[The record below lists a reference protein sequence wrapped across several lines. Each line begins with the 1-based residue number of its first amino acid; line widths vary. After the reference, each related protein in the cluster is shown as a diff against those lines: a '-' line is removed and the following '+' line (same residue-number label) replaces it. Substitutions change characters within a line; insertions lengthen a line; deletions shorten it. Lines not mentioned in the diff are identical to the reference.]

1 MKIMKVMKLVKGNK
15 THMKK
20 NLAAMLVLALTAGLF
35 AGGCG
40 SKKAEEPDVVDL
52 TVPPVASEAEDTEEP
67 EIEEPENTHEG
78 EAQSLLTGEWLPEED
93 THKRP
98 LAMMFGNTTDALPQ
112 YGLSNADV
120 LYECLVEG
128 GLTRLM
134 GVFEDYNDAPKYG
147 SVRSCRLYYAHLAR
161 EYDAIYAHYGQA
173 DIAKSYLNS
182 DAIDNLNGLDGTV
195 ESLMYYRST
204 DRRAPHNV
212 FATPE
217 GITAAIEKKG
227 YRTEYADGYTG
238 HFTFSDGEEPVKLN
252 GKPAAV
258 MQTTY
263 PNSKTWFVY
272 DSESGLYKR
281 FHYKKEHIDGET
293 GEQLAFTNVIFQI
306 IPGRVIDKKGR
317 MEFDTVGN
325 GTGMYFTGGEYA
337 DITWK
342 KDNLE
347 SPSLFYDGSGSP
359 LVMNPGK
366 TAICIITT
374 DSADN
379 IGIYETEDAWN
390 AR

>member
-1 MKIMKVMKLVKGNK
+1 MKTDHSKRHTNVFFTVLFVLS
-15 THMKK
+15 
-20 NLAAMLVLALTAGLF
+20 LACVLGVS
-35 AGGCG
+35 GCG
-40 SKKAEEPDVVDL
+40 SKKEEPDVVDL
-52 TVPPVASEAEDTEEP
+52 TMPPVAVDEEP
-67 EIEEPENTHEG
+67 EEEVEEPEPENTHEG
-78 EAQSLLTGEWLPEED
+78 EAQSLLTGEWLPEEE
-93 THKRP
+93 TTQRP
-98 LAMMFGNTTDALPQ
+98 VAIMFGNTTDALPQ
-112 YGLSNADV
+112 YGISNADV

-134 GVFEDYNDAPKYG
+134 GVFDDYTAAEKYG
-147 SVRSCRLYYAHLAR
+147 SVRSCRLYYAHIAR

-182 DAIDNLNGLDGTV
+182 DAIDNLNGLDGAV
-195 ESLMYYRST
+195 ESVMYYRST
-204 DRRAPHNV
+204 DRSAPHNV
-212 FATPE
+212 FTTPD
-217 GITAAIEKKG
+217 GIKAGIEKKD

-238 HFTFSDGEEPVKLN
+238 HFKFTDGEEPVVLS
-252 GKPAAV
+252 GSDAAV

-263 PNSKTWFVY
+263 PNSKTWFEY

-281 FHYKKEHIDGET
+281 FHYKKEHIDGAT

-306 IPGRVIDKKGR
+306 VPGRVIDKKGR

-325 GTGMYFTGGEYA
+325 GTGMYFTGGKYV

-342 KDNLE
+342 KENLE
-347 SPSLFYDGSGSP
+347 SPSLFYDGNGDQ
-359 LVMNPGK
+359 LVMNQGK

-379 IGIYETEDAWN
+379 IGIYETKEAWN